1 MLVIKICTHFRCR
14 AYLNGILYSFYYA
27 SDNKE
32 SKPNL
37 HHSNILFLSDVGLAG
52 TLKGDLLVQTH
63 PVMFETVSKKESIKM
78 VYLKDVFLF

>member
-1 MLVIKICTHFRCR
+1 
-14 AYLNGILYSFYYA
+14 
-27 SDNKE
+27 
-32 SKPNL
+32 
-37 HHSNILFLSDVGLAG
+37 LSDVGLAG